1 MEPAASRFLPLPPLT
16 PSRAGARVA
25 RMEGGDPPQVP
36 GIYLLW
42 PIYIREPW
50 AFHLPGPSSPSL
62 CPFVP
67 HPLLSDQTRLCQRS
81 PGLYSAAT
89 GVLGG
94 VNLCPLLS
102 LTPSLCHPRVPF
114 GSCL

>member
-1 MEPAASRFLPLPPLT
+1 MEPAASRFLPPPPLT
-16 PSRAGARVA
+16 LSRAGARVA
-25 RMEGGDPPQVP
+25 RMEGGDPHQVP

-42 PIYIREPW
+42 PIHQGALGISS
-50 AFHLPGPSSPSL
+50 PGPLFTIPVSPLPSSTAER
-62 CPFVP
+62 
-67 HPLLSDQTRLCQRS
+67 SDQALPTL

-102 LTPSLCHPRVPF
+102 LNPSLHHPRVPF